1 MNRAFLFLLFLLLA
15 GKMCAQQVAG
25 TLTLKEAEQRFLER
39 NLSLIAERYNI
50 DMAQAQVLQ
59 AKLFENPVISL
70 EQNVYNRLNGKYF
83 DFGKEGEAVVEIEQ
97 VIHLAGQRNKQVRLE
112 KINKEIAEYQF
123 EEVMRTLRQEL
134 NEKFV
139 EVYFLSK
146 SIAIYEKEVN
156 SLQVLLG
163 GMKIQQEKGNISL
176 MEISRLEYMLFSLK
190 KEKNERE
197 SDLLT
202 TRGELN
208 LLLNLPEDT
217 QVQLSLD
224 EEVLQ
229 QLDLSQLSFADL
241 KAIINERP
249 DQKIAR
255 STVNA
260 SRANLKLQKSM
271 AFPEFSVKGN
281 YDRVGN
287 FINDYFAIG
296 VSLSVPIFN
305 RNQGNIKAA
314 RFSIQQAGVQQ
325 EYAANRAD
333 MELFTAYTS
342 LEKATQLYQSTN
354 MDLERNFEKLITGVN
369 ENFTRKNISLLEFID
384 YYDSYKETCI
394 QLYEIK
400 KNVFLA
406 MENLNTVVGQ
416 NVLNY

>member
-146 SIAIYEKEVN
+146 SIVIYEKEVN

-163 GMKIQQEKGNISL
+163 GMKVQQEKGNISL
-176 MEISRLEYMLFSLK
+176 MEISRLESMLFSLR

-197 SDLLT
+197 NDLLT

-354 MDLERNFEKLITGVN
+354 TDLERNFEKLITGVN

>member
-146 SIAIYEKEVN
+146 SIAIYEKEVS

-163 GMKIQQEKGNISL
+163 GMKIQQEKGNISF
-176 MEISRLEYMLFSLK
+176 MEISRLESMLFSLK

>member
-1 MNRAFLFLLFLLLA
+1 MNKAFLFLLFLLLA

-156 SLQVLLG
+156 SLQALLG

-176 MEISRLEYMLFSLK
+176 MEISRLESMLFSLR

-197 SDLLT
+197 NDLLT

>member
-156 SLQVLLG
+156 SLQALLG

-176 MEISRLEYMLFSLK
+176 MEISRLESMLFSLR

-197 SDLLT
+197 NDLLT

-305 RNQGNIKAA
+305 RNQGNNKAA

>member
-176 MEISRLEYMLFSLK
+176 MEISRLESMLFSLR

-197 SDLLT
+197 NDLLT

-394 QLYEIK
+394 QLYEIR

>member
-156 SLQVLLG
+156 SLQALLG
-163 GMKIQQEKGNISL
+163 GMKVQQEKGNISL
-176 MEISRLEYMLFSLK
+176 MEISRLESMLFSLK

-354 MDLERNFEKLITGVN
+354 TDLERNFEKLITGVN

>member
-97 VIHLAGQRNKQVRLE
+97 VIHLVGQRNKQVRLE

-123 EEVMRTLRQEL
+123 EEVMRMLRQEL

-176 MEISRLEYMLFSLK
+176 MEISRLESMLFSLR

-197 SDLLT
+197 NDLLT

>member
-163 GMKIQQEKGNISL
+163 GMKIQQEKGNISF
-176 MEISRLEYMLFSLK
+176 MEISRLESMLFSLR

-197 SDLLT
+197 NDLLT

>member
-15 GKMCAQQVAG
+15 GKMCARQVAG

-163 GMKIQQEKGNISL
+163 GMKIQQEKGNISF
-176 MEISRLEYMLFSLK
+176 MEISRLESMLFSLK